1 MITCS
6 GAAPRALEFY
16 PSFKLGRLLNIIAST
31 PGLLRARIRSD
42 RNEVITLPRRRRR
55 ISVGY
60 LQAIF
65 VIYLGVN
72 TLMTARAK
80 VNWYSEDVR

>member
-31 PGLLRARIRSD
+31 PATLRARICYD
-42 RNEVITLPRRRRR
+42 WNEVIIEEEHNTEYT
-55 ISVGY
+55 VGPSTKGIIY
-60 LQAIF
+60 LQPIF
-65 VIYLGVN
+65 VIY
-72 TLMTARAK
+72 
-80 VNWYSEDVR
+80 